1 MKHLYLMHSLH
12 NVQYW
17 HFALSFYVPLFPNNI
32 VAFCYS
38 IQMIIRTPFPFQT
51 SVKTVLLIIAI
62 YFFIF

>member
-38 IQMIIRTPFPFQT
+38 IQMIIRTPFQIFPFPFQT
-51 SVKTVLLIIAI
+51 SVKTVLLI
-62 YFFIF
+62 